1 VKNNIQL
8 YHSSNKNILRMS
20 QSMIEAF
27 SLTPELYSLLLK
39 VYDVSS
45 FNELMEQWIIES
57 LMHPDDEL
65 AQVLLPQLVSRF
77 NDHLEQM
84 RRKEWLS

>member
-1 VKNNIQL
+1 MRNKQGQYDPNI
-8 YHSSNKNILRMS
+8 SRMS
-20 QSMIEAF
+20 QSLAEAF
-27 SLTPELYSLLLK
+27 VLHPDNCQILLK
-39 VYDVSS
+39 IYNVTTIERL
-45 FNELMEQWIIES
+45 FEQWVVES